1 MKPNRSTNTP
11 VPMPQKRLRVGFLLA
26 QNFTLSAFANFVD
39 VLRLAADEA
48 DRSRPIYCDWAVLS
62 DSMEPVRS
70 SCGVRVTPDT
80 SLRRA
85 DAFDYIV
92 VVGGVM
98 SDEVALSAAERRF
111 LTAYARTGAPLVALC
126 TGVFILREL
135 GLLDGYRCCVSW
147 FHHQDFINR
156 FEEVEPV
163 SDRIFVVDRDRLTC
177 SGGHGAA
184 HLAAFLVSRHV
195 GQSAATKSLNIMM
208 IDDALRGDEAQPAQ
222 QIARK
227 VTDDLVKRAIL
238 KMQQNV
244 ELPLTVTELAA
255 GLRIGRRTLERRFL
269 SDLGRSPSKIYLDLR
284 LDRALTRLRKTTDTV
299 TEVGLATGFCDGTH
313 LARALKSERGITP
326 AEFRRAQGVENGEP
340 QALTVLH
347 RSSV

>member
-1 MKPNRSTNTP
+1 
-11 VPMPQKRLRVGFLLA
+11 MPQKRLRVGFLLA